1 MFEESIAEFQK
12 AIALSGGTALPIALL
27 GHAYAMS
34 GKKDEA
40 LKVLDELHELS
51 KRGYVSSYRIAAIY
65 AGLQET
71 QQAFEWLRRAYEERD
86 AWLTWLRV
94 DPVFDDLR
102 SDRRFQKLLERV
114 GLASPK
120 L

>member
-1 MFEESIAEFQK
+1 MFEESIVEFQK
-12 AIALSGGTALPIALL
+12 AVALSGGTPLPIALL
-27 GHAYAMS
+27 GRAYAVS

-40 LKVLDELHELS
+40 LKVLDKLNELS

-65 AGLQET
+65 AGLHET
-71 QQAFEWLRRAYEERD
+71 EQAFEWLRRAYEERD
-86 AWLTWLRV
+86 AWLIWLRV

-102 SDRRFQKLLERV
+102 SDRRFQELSKLV
-114 GLASPK
+114 GLASTI